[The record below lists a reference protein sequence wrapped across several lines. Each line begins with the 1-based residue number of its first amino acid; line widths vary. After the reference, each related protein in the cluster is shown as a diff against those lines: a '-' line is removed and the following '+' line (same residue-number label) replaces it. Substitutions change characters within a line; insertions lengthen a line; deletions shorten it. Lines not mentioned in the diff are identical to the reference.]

1 MSKPPKGIAR
11 FDSAAAMLLALANA
25 LHDRPFASPSQ
36 SPTLDRLL
44 PSLNRLPTGLREWGY
59 ALGGMAEGITLR
71 QAGELDVEGIAEWM
85 VSEYRSRTI
94 RRTLSAPRT
103 VR

>member
-1 MSKPPKGIAR
+1 MSKPPRGIAR

-44 PSLNRLPTGLREWGY
+44 PSLNRLPTDCVSGAMRW
-59 ALGGMAEGITLR
+59 AAWQKASTCVR
-71 QAGELDVEGIAEWM
+71 RVNWM
-85 VSEYRSRTI
+85 WKAS
-94 RRTLSAPRT
+94 PNGW
-103 VR
+103 

>member
-1 MSKPPKGIAR
+1 MSKPPRGIAR

-44 PSLNRLPTGLREWGY
+44 PSLNRL
-59 ALGGMAEGITLR
+59 
-71 QAGELDVEGIAEWM
+71 
-85 VSEYRSRTI
+85 
-94 RRTLSAPRT
+94 
-103 VR
+103 